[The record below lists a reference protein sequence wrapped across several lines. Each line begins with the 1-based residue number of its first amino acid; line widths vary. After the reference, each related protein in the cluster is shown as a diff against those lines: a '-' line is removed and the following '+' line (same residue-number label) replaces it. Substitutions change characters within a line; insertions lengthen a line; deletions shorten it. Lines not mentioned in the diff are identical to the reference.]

1 MRRVIDLIV
10 VLFAV
15 PFAVMAAVGFAVMVI
30 AGLAI
35 DILLTASNRAQGRN
49 G

>member
-15 PFAVMAAVGFAVMVI
+15 PFAVVAAVGFAILFI
-30 AGLAI
+30 AGLVVNA
-35 DILLTASNRAQGRN
+35 LLTASNWAQGR
-49 G
+49 

>member
-15 PFAVMAAVGFAVMVI
+15 PFAVVAAVGFAVMVI
-30 AGLAI
+30 AGL
-35 DILLTASNRAQGRN
+35 ILNVFATASNRAQGGNR
-49 G
+49 